1 MINENLDSTVQSI
14 VKAAGEHVPLKIKR
28 IQIGQVAPL
37 QAVVA
42 YLDGLVNTDIIN
54 RDILNPL
61 MLHVNEHIM
70 PGENTA
76 AYLCERYI
84 AVSGTSLEK
93 DIEKAAYGLK
103 SGKTAIILNQSNE
116 IILLDT
122 IGGEYR
128 SITEPLSETSLR
140 GSREGFVENLD
151 TNLAMLKREIKDS
164 SMSIEYFTMGRRSK
178 TPLALVYI
186 SNIVDPDILNNVR
199 EKINAID
206 VDFVLG
212 TGMIE
217 QYIEDS
223 PYTLFPQVI
232 YSERPD
238 RVASRLMEG
247 KIAVLLQGTPFA
259 FTVPAILIEFFH
271 TIEDYY
277 ERTLTANAMRLL
289 RILSIFIV
297 TSLPSI
303 YLTFIKYNAEL
314 IPIDF
319 VVPIVQSRTGIPL
332 TPFLEILIIEILI
345 EFLREGGLR
354 LPSKI
359 AQTISIVGGII
370 ISDAA
375 VQARVVS
382 PSTLLIVGITTI
394 SSFLIPGQEMS
405 FSIRLLRFP
414 MLVLSNIMGIFGIAT
429 GYIVLLVH
437 LLSLKSFGIP
447 YLTFFKSDLKDYLIR
462 APLWQMNRRP
472 AAIPN
477 KNIIRQKKT
486 RKQPK

>member
-1 MINENLDSTVQSI
+1 MTNENLDSTLQAI
-14 VKAAGEHVPLKIKR
+14 IKAAGEHVPLKIKR
-28 IQIGQVAPL
+28 IQIGQITPL
-37 QAVVA
+37 QAVVTF
-42 YLDGLVNTDIIN
+42 LDGLVNTDIIN

-84 AVSGTSLEK
+84 AVSGTLLQG
-93 DIEKAAYGLK
+93 DIEEAAAGLK
-103 SGKTAIILNQSNE
+103 SGKTLLILDQTSAF
-116 IILLDT
+116 ILLDT
-122 IGGEYR
+122 VGGEMR
-128 SITEPLSETSLR
+128 SISEPISETSLR
-140 GSREGFVENLD
+140 GSREGFVESLD
-151 TNLAMLKREIKDS
+151 TNLAMLKREVRDS

-186 SNIVDPDILNNVR
+186 SNIVDPDILNNLR
-199 EKINAID
+199 EKIKAID

-217 QYIEDS
+217 QFIEDS
-223 PYTLFPQVI
+223 TYTLFPQVI

-247 KIAVLLQGTPFA
+247 KIAVLLQGTPFV

-277 ERTLTANAMRLL
+277 ERTLTANAIRFL
-289 RILSIFIV
+289 RILSIFFV
-297 TSLPSI
+297 TTLPSI
-303 YLTFIKYNAEL
+303 YLTFIKFNAEL

-332 TPFLEILIIEILI
+332 TPFLEIITMELLV

-405 FSIRLLRFP
+405 FSIRLIRFP

-429 GYIVLLVH
+429 GYILLLVH
-437 LLSLKSFGIP
+437 LLSLKSFGVP

-462 APLWQMNRRP
+462 APLWQMNNRP
-472 AAIPN
+472 AAIPK
-477 KNIIRQKKT
+477 KNAVKQKKT
-486 RKQPK
+486 KKRP

>member
-1 MINENLDSTVQSI
+1 MEFENLDTVLQSLA
-14 VKAAGEHVPLKIKR
+14 KAVGDHLPLKVKR
-28 IQIGQVAPL
+28 IQIGQVVPL
-37 QAVVA
+37 QAAVI
-42 YLDGLVNTDIIN
+42 YMDGLVKNDVIS
-54 RDILNPL
+54 RDILAPL
-61 MLHVNEHIM
+61 MLHVKEQVM

-76 AYLCERYI
+76 TYLSDRYI
-84 AVSGTSLEK
+84 AISGTLLK
-93 DIEKAAYGLK
+93 HDIEKTADGLK
-103 SGKTAIILNQSNE
+103 AGKSAVLLEGSAE

-122 IGGEYR
+122 EGGEFR

-164 SMSIEYFTMGRRSK
+164 ALAIEHFTLGRRSR
-178 TPLALVYI
+178 TDLALVYI
-186 SNIVDPDILNNVR
+186 SNIVDPDIVNSVR

-206 VDFVLG
+206 VDSVMG
-212 TGMIE
+212 TGTVE

-223 PYTLFPQVI
+223 TYTIFPQVI

-238 RVASRLMEG
+238 RVASRLLEG

-259 FTVPAILIEFFH
+259 FTIPALFVEFFH

-277 ERTLTANAMRLL
+277 ERTVTANAIRLL
-289 RILSIFIV
+289 RLLSLFFV

-332 TPFLEILIIEILI
+332 TPFLEILVVEILVEI
-345 EFLREGGLR
+345 LREGGLR

-375 VQARVVS
+375 VQAKVVS

-394 SSFLIPGQEMS
+394 SSFVIPGQEMS
-405 FSIRLLRFP
+405 FTIRILRFP
-414 MLVLSNIMGIFGIAT
+414 MLVLSNMMGIFGIAT
-429 GYIVLLVH
+429 GYILLMVH
-437 LLSLKSFGIP
+437 LLSLRSFGVP
-447 YLTFFKSDLKDYLIR
+447 YLTFYRGDLKDTLFR

-472 AAIPN
+472 EAVPN
-477 KNIIRQKKT
+477 ENAVRQKKT
-486 RKQPK
+486 KKQP